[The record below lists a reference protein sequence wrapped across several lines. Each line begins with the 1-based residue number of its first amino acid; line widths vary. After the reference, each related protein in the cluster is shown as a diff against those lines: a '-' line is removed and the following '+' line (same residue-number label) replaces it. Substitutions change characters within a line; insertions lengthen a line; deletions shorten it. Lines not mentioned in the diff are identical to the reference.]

1 MPVQTKIANH
11 GIDKCHG
18 ADQKAGVNEEHRD
31 EYGTPKELQLLFRR
45 FMPCRRINR
54 KSRKERPT
62 MSGKLMLAAIEPAIT
77 NMASMMTK

>member
-1 MPVQTKIANH
+1 
-11 GIDKCHG
+11 
-18 ADQKAGVNEEHRD
+18 
-31 EYGTPKELQLLFRR
+31 
-45 FMPCRRINR
+45 MPCRRINR